1 VPPKKIETYF
11 NKDIPPVIREQYNM
25 ATRTYSQQQYDAQ
38 VKRTKYAW
46 SKYYA
51 QMELRLNNA
60 HTILNI
66 LATANIPR
74 VNGTIQRP
82 AELPAHITQEF
93 LDMAIQLNKT
103 YTCPCCYEL
112 VNKETIHITFCGHIL
127 CKECLAQIVSPKK
140 CPTCRKAL
148 SD

>member
-1 VPPKKIETYF
+1 MPTNI
-11 NKDIPPVIREQYNM
+11 DIQVNM
-25 ATRTYSQQQYDAQ
+25 PRTDIMLKGLLLITILNMLGLDFI
-38 VKRTKYAW
+38 VKGLL
-46 SKYYA
+46 
-51 QMELRLNNA
+51 MI
-60 HTILNI
+60 TILNI
-66 LATANIPR
+66 LAKSNIPR

-82 AELPAHITQEF
+82 AELPSHITQEF

-127 CKECLAQIVSPKK
+127 CKGCLDQIVSPKK
-140 CPTCRKAL
+140 CPTCRKGL